1 MTNAQQFVAD
11 NPRCSL
17 HDVLHNLK
25 RYGNR
30 SWIQYE
36 MDQFGDP
43 KIVGVLAIVGYCCPA
58 HDKLVSFPADSIG
71 LFCSHVLVDS
81 LDAWRE

>member
-17 HDVLHNLK
+17 HDILHNLK
-25 RYGNR
+25 RYGTR
-30 SWIQYE
+30 SWVQYE
-36 MDQFGDP
+36 LDQFRDP

-58 HDKLVSFPADSIG
+58 HDKLVSFSAGSDGMYSSYDLIE
-71 LFCSHVLVDS
+71 V
-81 LDAWRE
+81 LDAWGD